1 MNQSTPTQPKRILVV
16 SLRPNFADSIELS
29 APQGTLIVRVEDA
42 ATAIHCLNL
51 GGIDGVVYEAG
62 PQDLA
67 LEGNVARV
75 VAASNS
81 APVAV
86 WASVLNPDA
95 LSDAYECGVSVVVCP
110 PVRPN
115 AARGILHRLCVDP
128 PTTMVP
134 AVAAQ
139 SHADAPFRLPPY
151 STIPETVDAL
161 LQRVGTALH
170 RFARINRVAF
180 FLDNDQGFLACSQ
193 AFGAVDPTAARLF
206 RLSWTS
212 GLGARIKA
220 RGGIVTSS
228 DTDTFARKE
237 LAMLGASTAIP
248 LRPPSRAIIGLVL
261 VDEYLTG
268 EPISPA
274 VLGEI
279 FDMLTLVAAD
289 IETLAFG
296 ACERRRLGAF
306 FAALSALPYPVVAI
320 DHTQAV
326 LAYNAAAVALF
337 GGNTFNHIPQ
347 AVGSLAFIAQTRVV
361 PATLY
366 VDANGGRWIANAP
379 HDTLARITTLTLT
392 PAPSDPKIEVMPPV
406 VAEAV
411 NKSVPIVVP
420 PKEPAAAPTPEAKPE
435 PIAVA

>member
-1 MNQSTPTQPKRILVV
+1 MNHPAPTHPKRILVV
-16 SLRPNFADSIELS
+16 STRPNFAASIELS
-29 APQGTLIVRVEDA
+29 APQGTLIVWVEDA
-42 ATAIHCLNL
+42 ATAIRCLNL

-62 PQDLA
+62 SQDLA

-81 APVAV
+81 VPVAI
-86 WASVLNPDA
+86 WAGVLSPDA

-110 PVRPN
+110 PVRPD
-115 AARGILHRLCVDP
+115 AARGILRRLCVDLP
-128 PTTMVP
+128 IAMVP
-134 AVAAQ
+134 AMAAQ
-139 SHADAPFRLPPY
+139 PRADAPARLPVY
-151 STIPETVDAL
+151 STIPETVNAL
-161 LQRVGTALH
+161 LQQVGTSLH
-170 RFARINRVAF
+170 RDARINRVAF
-180 FLDNDQGFLACSQ
+180 FLDNEQGFLACAQ
-193 AFGAVDPTAARLF
+193 AFGAVDSTAARLF

-228 DTDTFARKE
+228 DADPFARKE

-248 LRPPSRAIIGLVL
+248 LRAPSREIIGIVL

-268 EPISPA
+268 EPIAPA

-289 IETLAFG
+289 IETLGSG
-296 ACERRRLGAF
+296 ASERKRLGA
-306 FAALSALPYPVVAI
+306 ASVALSALPFPVVAI

-326 LAYNAAAVALF
+326 LTYNAAAVALF
-337 GGNTFNHIPQ
+337 GGDTFNHIPQ

-366 VDANGGRWIANAP
+366 VDANGGRWIANAH
-379 HDTLARITTLTLT
+379 HDTLTRITTLTLT
-392 PAPSDPKIEVMPPV
+392 PAPAEPKIEVVPPV
-406 VAEAV
+406 AAEPIA
-411 NKSVPIVVP
+411 KIVPIAAP
-420 PKEPAAAPTPEAKPE
+420 PKEPAAIPSPEAKPE
-435 PIAVA
+435 PVAVA